1 METEKT
7 TEQKAVEAE
16 LEAINQVA
24 ETVRSD
30 YGSERQRISDTDS
43 ESFDDFLEELD
54 ALLGQESE
62 YLVRI
67 ITPIL
72 KKPLEA
78 RVRPLTPAEESKT
91 KSILFQASLSEI
103 ANEVSRNASWQQHQL
118 EQLSDEEMA
127 KRSLE
132 QDIETCLLGTIAII
146 VDTKE
151 FKLTKKRLT
160 TWSNSKDGRYI
171 ITMLAAHI
179 RGDMTVA
186 SPFPL
191 FAEVGAEA

>member
-1 METEKT
+1 MTEKT
-7 TEQKAVEAE
+7 QDDVQTEVEDLEKQAEAVKN
-16 LEAINQVA
+16 I
-24 ETVRSD
+24 
-30 YGSERQRISDTDS
+30 YGSERQRISTDADA
-43 ESFDDFLEELD
+43 SFDDVLEELD

-91 KSILFQASLSEI
+91 KGILFQASLVEI
-103 ANEVSRNASWQQHQL
+103 AEEVSRDSNWQQRQL
-118 EQLSDEEMA
+118 EQLSEEEMA

-132 QDIETCLLGTIAII
+132 QDIEVCLLGTIAIM

-151 FKLTKKRLT
+151 FKLTKKRLN

-171 ITMLAAHI
+171 ITMLASHI
-179 RGDMTVA
+179 RGDATVA
-186 SPFPL
+186 PPFPL
-191 FAEVGAEA
+191 FAEMGAES

>member
-1 METEKT
+1 MPENPN
-7 TEQKAVEAE
+7 AVENE
-16 LEAINQVA
+16 LEEINKVA
-24 ETVRSD
+24 ETLNSG
-30 YGSERQRISDTDS
+30 YGSERQLISNTDS
-43 ESFDDFLEELD
+43 DESFNNFLDELD

-67 ITPIL
+67 ITPVL

-103 ANEVSRNASWQQHQL
+103 ANEVSRDSMWQQRQL

-127 KRSLE
+127 ERSLE

-146 VDTKE
+146 VDTEE
-151 FKLTKKRLT
+151 FKLTKKRLN
-160 TWSNSKDGRYI
+160 TWSKSKDGRYI
-171 ITMLAAHI
+171 ITMLASHI
-179 RGDMTVA
+179 RGDATVA
-186 SPFPL
+186 PPFPL
-191 FAEVGAEA
+191 FDKVGTES